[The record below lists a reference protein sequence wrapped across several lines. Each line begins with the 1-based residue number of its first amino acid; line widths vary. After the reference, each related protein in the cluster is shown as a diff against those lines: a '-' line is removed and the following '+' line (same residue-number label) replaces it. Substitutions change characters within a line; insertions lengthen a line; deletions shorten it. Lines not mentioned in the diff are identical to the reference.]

1 MLEKLDKFLLLTAE
15 TSPTYLL
22 TQSDKGAHK
31 DKTKSK
37 DFDKTKPNFPD
48 GETDQRCGAENTT
61 HRVFFSRDISESS
74 QTKSMSLLIRKV
86 ARTNLK
92 CYILQF
98 VCFCGMKS
106 KKYIAVLRC
115 GHQGRLFVLFRNSK
129 RIPPPSA
136 GGAAH
141 IVLVDES

>member
-48 GETDQRCGAENTT
+48 GETDQR
-61 HRVFFSRDISESS
+61 
-74 QTKSMSLLIRKV
+74 
-86 ARTNLK
+86 
-92 CYILQF
+92 
-98 VCFCGMKS
+98 
-106 KKYIAVLRC
+106 
-115 GHQGRLFVLFRNSK
+115 
-129 RIPPPSA
+129 
-136 GGAAH
+136 
-141 IVLVDES
+141 

>member
-48 GETDQRCGAENTT
+48 GETDQIDA
-61 HRVFFSRDISESS
+61 
-74 QTKSMSLLIRKV
+74 
-86 ARTNLK
+86 
-92 CYILQF
+92 
-98 VCFCGMKS
+98 S
-106 KKYIAVLRC
+106 KANNC
-115 GHQGRLFVLFRNSK
+115 NGFHQ
-129 RIPPPSA
+129 
-136 GGAAH
+136 
-141 IVLVDES
+141 